1 MSDTLTKKIGA
12 ADFAP
17 EKFVKELTQQ
27 CVGGI
32 ELQQQRQKIQQLAD
46 ETNVLLKKNVYHNYM
61 QFIETAKEI
70 SHLESE
76 MYQLSHMLTEQ
87 RSLLSSLAS
96 MSLLGD
102 KISSVPQEAE
112 SETEAKSPQ
121 EDGEEER
128 RRRLAAILEKVEGCM
143 GLLETPGRTVLHEGD
158 VLELDP
164 VENTALQRVHAY
176 LLSDGLMLAT
186 WIPNR
191 RGPVRYK
198 FQAIY
203 ELGSLAVVNV
213 RDMGNVKMAWKLL
226 AFPDTRVFQCSS
238 NQSKEEWL
246 EKFDQAKKARLAQE
260 QQKRES
266 ANTGGVSSPVK
277 PVRSESIDSSTNPF
291 EDSEDSIPELE
302 LPDWLLE
309 VPEDLDVCI
318 AQRHFEDAYNLLER
332 ARDFLDKNSGR
343 GSDAVIIDIRRK
355 VETRVKALTDVLTK
369 ELTVSPDKSLQGGL
383 RAARRAVRLLNK
395 LSCST
400 QACDLFL
407 KLCSSILKAQ
417 LKHVKREGA
426 TVLYVRQLGGI
437 FFTNLADMAREFLRA
452 FPNSPSCASAFV
464 VWASS
469 ELTLFTSHLIKQ
481 VFMPQ
486 SAITSLAE
494 SVTCIRGQCDQLC
507 ELGLDLRYQ
516 LDGQLRQPLVRLLR
530 ETREKLVDAVKMRAV
545 EDRWRPTNLQNKTGL
560 QRFLQE
566 MSEIGIENLESQ
578 VTGDCWVNLT
588 SSTVAFTKLYLPL
601 LDDCLRLST
610 PELQH
615 TVDEVLGDVFQAQL
629 KHVEAS
635 VASDKLR
642 AERQFIHKNAVF
654 LFDTLLK
661 LVEQRYAEKIGHPCA
676 RLISLRD
683 EYSWLKGEGRSRMS
697 STSAS
702 KPGTKYTSPEFV

>member
-1 MSDTLTKKIGA
+1 MSDTIYKKIGS
-12 ADFAP
+12 ADFNP
-17 EKFVKELTQQ
+17 EKFVKELAQQ

-32 ELQQQRQKIQQLAD
+32 ELQHQRQKIQSLAD
-46 ETNVLLKKNVYHNYM
+46 ETNVLLKKNVYQNYM

-87 RSLLSSLAS
+87 RGLLASLSS

-102 KISSVPQEAE
+102 KLTKAPLEAD
-112 SETEAKSPQ
+112 SGVKQ
-121 EDGEEER
+121 EDEEEER
-128 RRRLAAILEKVEGCM
+128 RRKLAAVLEKVEGCM
-143 GLLETPGRTVLHEGD
+143 ELLETPGRAILHEGD

-198 FQAIY
+198 FQAMY

-213 RDMGNVKMAWKLL
+213 RDMGNIKMVWKLL
-226 AFPDTRVFQCSS
+226 VFPDTRVFQCSS

-246 EKFDQAKKARLAQE
+246 EKFDQAKKAKKAQE

-266 ANTGGVSSPVK
+266 VSGGNTSPLK
-277 PVRSESIDSSTNPF
+277 PVRSDSLDSSSNPF
-291 EDSEDSIPELE
+291 EDSSDGTPELE

-309 VPEDLDVCI
+309 APEDLDVCI

-332 ARDFLDKNSGR
+332 AREFLDKNTGR
-343 GSDAVIIDIRRK
+343 DNDAVIIDIRRK
-355 VETRVKALTDVLTK
+355 VETRIKMLTEVLTK

-395 LSCST
+395 LDRST

-407 KLCSSILKAQ
+407 KLCSSILKVQ
-417 LKHVKREGA
+417 LKRVKREGA

-437 FFTNLADMAREFLRA
+437 FFSNLADMAREFLRA
-452 FPNSPSCASAFV
+452 FPGSASCASAFV
-464 VWASS
+464 VWAGT
-469 ELTLFTSHLIKQ
+469 ELTLFTSHLVKQ

-486 SAITSLAE
+486 TAITTLAE
-494 SVTCIRGQCDQLC
+494 SVTSIRSQCEQLR
-507 ELGLDLRYQ
+507 ELGLDLCYQ
-516 LDGQLRQPLVRLLR
+516 LDGQLRGPLSRALR
-530 ETREKLVDAVKMRAV
+530 ETREKLVDAVKMRAA
-545 EDRWRPTNLQNKTGL
+545 EDRWRPTNFQSKSGL
-560 QRFLQE
+560 KKFLQE
-566 MSEIGIENLESQ
+566 MSDIGIASMHSH
-578 VTGDCWVNLT
+578 VTGECWINLT
-588 SSTVAFTKLYLPL
+588 TNTIAFSKLYLSL
-601 LDDCLRLST
+601 LEDCLRLTT

-615 TVDEVLGDVFQAQL
+615 TVDEVLGDVFHAQL

-635 VASDKLR
+635 LSSEKLQS
-642 AERQFIHKNAVF
+642 EKPFIQRNATF
-654 LFDTLLK
+654 LFDTLLT
-661 LVEQRYAEKIGHPCA
+661 LVEHCFEEKLGLPCS
-676 RLISLRD
+676 RLTRLRD
-683 EYSWLKGEGRSRMS
+683 EYAWMNKGGSGVS
-697 STSAS
+697 LQQITGS
-702 KPGTKYTSPEFV
+702 KGKVTKYTSAEFV